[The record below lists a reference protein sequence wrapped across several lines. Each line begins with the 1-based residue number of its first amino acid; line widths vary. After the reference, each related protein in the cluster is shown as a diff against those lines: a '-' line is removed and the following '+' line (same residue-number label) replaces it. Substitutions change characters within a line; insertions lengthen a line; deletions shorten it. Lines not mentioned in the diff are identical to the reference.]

1 MKLIKLLTVVIASLL
16 IGNVIIANTAVDES
30 VTVKTVSA
38 EIEALTQQNLLLK
51 QQIAGIGSLTAI
63 ASRIEAM
70 GFVETPKVM
79 AVTVSSTVA
88 LR

>member
-1 MKLIKLLTVVIASLL
+1 MKLIKLLSLVIASLL
-16 IGNVIIANTAVDES
+16 IGNVIVANTAVDES
-30 VTVKTVSA
+30 VTVKTMSA
-38 EIEALTQQNLLLK
+38 EIQALTEQNQGLK
-51 QQIAGIGSLTAI
+51 QQIASTGSLTAI
-63 ASRIEAM
+63 SNRVEAL

>member
-1 MKLIKLLTVVIASLL
+1 MKLIKLLGFVIATLL
-16 IGNVIIANTAVDES
+16 ICNVVVANTAVDES

-38 EIEALTQQNLLLK
+38 EIEALTQQNILLK
-51 QQIAGIGSLTAI
+51 QQIASTGSLTAI
-63 ASRIEAM
+63 ASRIEAL

-79 AVTVSSTVA
+79 AITVNNTVA

>member
-1 MKLIKLLTVVIASLL
+1 MKLIKLLSLIIASLL
-16 IGNVIIANTAVDES
+16 IGNVVIANTAVDES
-30 VTVKTVSA
+30 VTVKTMSA
-38 EIEALTQQNLLLK
+38 EIQALTQQNLALK
-51 QQIAGIGSLTAI
+51 QQIASNGSLTAI
-63 ASRIEAM
+63 ANRVEAL